1 MQGIVNIAAAR
12 EARDERDDVQ
22 RARGAVRARPV
33 ERLRKRSP
41 VSGMLIRRTRLDRE
55 MTQAEF
61 GALIGVS
68 DATVS
73 SWELGQKRPTGLQL
87 RELLRVLSDC
97 GVKVA

>member
-1 MQGIVNIAAAR
+1 VNIAAAR

-73 SWELGQKRPTGLQL
+73 SWGGSGRPGCNCANSCACSATAAS
-87 RELLRVLSDC
+87 RSR
-97 GVKVA
+97 KP